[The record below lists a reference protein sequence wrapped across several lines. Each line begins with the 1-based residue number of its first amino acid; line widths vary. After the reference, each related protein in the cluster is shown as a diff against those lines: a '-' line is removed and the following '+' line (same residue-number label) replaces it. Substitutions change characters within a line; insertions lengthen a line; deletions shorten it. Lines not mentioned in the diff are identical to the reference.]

1 VTLAGVA
8 GGHSSGQATSG
19 QATSGTS
26 LSDPPAVTAFLDQ
39 YLAGASDEVVAEL
52 SRRDDFDDLLE
63 ELRADG
69 RGWTL
74 AAGPGDARR
83 RELAAATFALE
94 AARAAQR
101 VMDWKWVQRVRLA
114 SIREA
119 PNRLDTG
126 LSPQYVAP
134 DSLWWKPPPLLIEWG
149 CELLRQ
155 QPEPTA
161 AERLWHLAAM
171 AVAQRVS
178 DYEFLI
184 GSPWDERGNPEDEF
198 EHLKHSIAR
207 FPEEPRFGLGQAIA
221 VEWRTWPTSAHRS
234 RSSARN
240 LPDAV
245 SAFREA
251 MKNDVIAPEAMVR
264 LGVVE
269 LRRRRPDDAIRLFER
284 VVAATRDPYL
294 VYLAHYFR
302 GQAHERENE
311 PERARD
317 AYRAAL
323 ATIPRAQSATMALAA
338 MLARADRP
346 LEAAELVEAS
356 LQAPIAMDPW
366 REYAAADD
374 RFWPYLIG
382 RLRAEVQDAAD
393 PGGGR

>member
-1 VTLAGVA
+1 
-8 GGHSSGQATSG
+8 
-19 QATSGTS
+19 
-26 LSDPPAVTAFLDQ
+26 
-39 YLAGASDEVVAEL
+39 
-52 SRRDDFDDLLE
+52 
-63 ELRADG
+63 
-69 RGWTL
+69 
-74 AAGPGDARR
+74 
-83 RELAAATFALE
+83 
-94 AARAAQR
+94 
-101 VMDWKWVQRVRLA
+101 
-114 SIREA
+114 
-119 PNRLDTG
+119 
-126 LSPQYVAP
+126 
-134 DSLWWKPPPLLIEWG
+134 
-149 CELLRQ
+149 
-155 QPEPTA
+155 
-161 AERLWHLAAM
+161 M